1 MYPTCLSC
9 HGEITWQLLIS
20 SYCRAELLGEM
31 APGYALALVGPLRAV
46 YICGNTWVQMTNN
59 RKACARS
66 VSTPFCP
73 KKERALSKSPNLV
86 LKARTTCFA
95 DEVA

>member
-1 MYPTCLSC
+1 MYPTFLSC
-9 HGEITWQLLIS
+9 HGEITWQLRIS

-31 APGYALALVGPLRAV
+31 ASGYALAVVGRLRAV
-46 YICGNTWVQMTNN
+46 HICGDTWVQMTNN

-66 VSTPFCP
+66 MSTAFCP

>member
-1 MYPTCLSC
+1 M
-9 HGEITWQLLIS
+9 
-20 SYCRAELLGEM
+20 
-31 APGYALALVGPLRAV
+31 VGLLRAI
-46 YICGNTWVQMTNN
+46 YICGNTWVQMTNY
-59 RKACARS
+59 RKVCAGS

-73 KKERALSKSPNLV
+73 KKEQALLESPNLV

>member
-1 MYPTCLSC
+1 MS
-9 HGEITWQLLIS
+9 
-20 SYCRAELLGEM
+20 LLG
-31 APGYALALVGPLRAV
+31 LLRAV
-46 YICGNTWVQMTNN
+46 YICGNTCVQMTNY
-59 RKACARS
+59 RKACAGS

-73 KKERALSKSPNLV
+73 KKERALSESPNLV